1 MGNFRGFYC
10 HVQGMMNLL
19 VEWRGGA
26 GDVTIKPLVSS
37 WMQTQYAVWWACAY
51 FTSLDIHQ
59 QLPSIPLPI
68 SLKEALSIMCESHR
82 LNFEAVLQHFRE
94 VAPEEEVKHEI
105 NQGYAECVSLL
116 CQEAT
121 KLDELLLH
129 LPPSEQ
135 PIYEPNGTR
144 STAIYLQSHDAVLN
158 YAYHVV
164 ARIMQLA
171 GLLRELYNQATPDHK
186 DECYKTELWVQILV
200 EIAQGAEMRTSLTQ
214 VSWQRPNTQLPLRG
228 MHCFRLLQRWLQG
241 FYGDGEIFELR
252 ETEECIPYV
261 VAEIFAA
268 DTESC
273 SNVSSGP

>member
-1 MGNFRGFYC
+1 M
-10 HVQGMMNLL
+10 
-19 VEWRGGA
+19 
-26 GDVTIKPLVSS
+26 
-37 WMQTQYAVWWACAY
+37 
-51 FTSLDIHQ
+51 
-59 QLPSIPLPI
+59 
-68 SLKEALSIMCESHR
+68 
-82 LNFEAVLQHFRE
+82 LQHFRE

-105 NQGYAECVSLL
+105 NQGYAECISLL

-228 MHCFRLLQRWLQG
+228 MHCFRRLDLYPGSVINLGHFHSSHVSRATSRILCEQMHRPTMEVISFQNSSSSAL
-241 FYGDGEIFELR
+241 
-252 ETEECIPYV
+252 
-261 VAEIFAA
+261 VAGVLW
-268 DTESC
+268 
-273 SNVSSGP
+273 SNAVR